1 MEINFSH
8 IGKQLSTRV
17 AGAAMRKEIITR
29 IEQNEKVVFNFL
41 NVEMVSN
48 SFADECFAK
57 LILDFDLPIVKEHTT
72 FKNASPFIRAV
83 IANSF
88 KERLQAIHSNP

>member
-17 AGAAMRKEIITR
+17 VGAAMRKGIITR

-41 NVEMVSN
+41 NVEMISN

-57 LILDFDLPIVKEHTT
+57 LILDFDLPIVKGHTT